1 MADKIAKSS
10 NVSGELFDLS
20 IPSFNN
26 EFGFEYISYIMKY
39 GISLP
44 LEKYIS
50 ELEMILSDDAAND
63 KNDKRTKRLNFLN
76 NCNYNEEIQNFFQ
89 LFVNYINGGGIR

>member
-1 MADKIAKSS
+1 MADEIAKSS
-10 NVSGELFDLS
+10 NVSVELFDLS
-20 IPSFNN
+20 IPSFNS

-50 ELEMILSDDAAND
+50 ELEMILSDDVADD
-63 KNDKRTKRLNFLN
+63 KNDKRIKRVAMDYLNKSRIITYKSYDDFL
-76 NCNYNEEIQNFFQ
+76 
-89 LFVNYINGGGIR
+89 